1 MKKTVDE
8 VNIALQEASNGDM
21 EDVIEDPVPINFT
34 GSEPDVEG
42 WDEFTGRVL
51 KEDPP
56 EEAEEDLEEYMAQVI
71 RQVRADRA
79 KSKEEVE

>member
-34 GSEPDVEG
+34 GSEPDVGG
-42 WDEFTGRVL
+42 WDEFTERVL

-56 EEAEEDLEEYMAQVI
+56 EEAEEDLENT
-71 RQVRADRA
+71 
-79 KSKEEVE
+79 